1 MKKSYTGK
9 EGPPPGRVNFSEG
22 LYEKKTLIP
31 LLELGALIVNSRARP
46 CLSLVVS
53 P

>member
-22 LYEKKTLIP
+22 LYEKKNFDP
-31 LLELGALIVNSRARP
+31 FAGAWSSRK
-46 CLSLVVS
+46 L
-53 P
+53 

>member
-9 EGPPPGRVNFSEG
+9 EGHPPGRVSFSEG

-31 LLELGALIVNSRARP
+31 LLELGAHACSDCQQPAELDHA
-46 CLSLVVS
+46 
-53 P
+53 